1 MRASRVRDVLI
12 YCRDHRCGHHIETNA
27 VDWPDDVRLSD
38 VKPNTSPAP
47 GAASAVRTCNRS
59 FRRHARGP
67 AKPLACAGAA
77 GPVSEPR
84 APGALHGLPTAHA
97 AGPLAVVGANKLLLF
112 LLSGGGGAVA
122 RVSSLVTS
130 CAPLLPSFCA
140 SGAAFLAAFCSPGSP
155 FLTALCPRLDR
166 IGGRRRGRGGRSGGG
181 LGFRW

>member
-1 MRASRVRDVLI
+1 MRASGVRDVLI
-12 YCRDHRCGHHIETNA
+12 YCRVTAAAITSRPTRSIGRTMSGSPTSNQ
-27 VDWPDDVRLSD
+27 
-38 VKPNTSPAP
+38 TSPAP

-59 FRRHARGP
+59 FRRRARGP

-97 AGPLAVVGANKLLLF
+97 AGPIAIVGANKLLLF
-112 LLSGGGGAVA
+112 LLSGGGAVA

-140 SGAAFLAAFCSPGSP
+140 SGAALLAAFCSPSSP
-155 FLTALCPRLDR
+155 FLTALCPRLYR
-166 IGGRRRGRGGRSGGG
+166 VCGRRRGRSGRSGS
-181 LGFRW
+181 LGFCL